1 MRFAGSDISFE
12 PPTLASAGKGSNA
25 AAAAG
30 AVDLNDTFGA
40 MREKAPKYDALSA
53 AAMDTQSKEKIAGWN
68 AQAQIGS
75 AGLQSIGQTT
85 ATGVSAYGQMRSAEI
100 QAEAQK
106 DAANKQMIGSIAGA
120 ALGMFSFS
128 DERCKHN
135 IEELNDGLALLKK
148 LRPVTFFY
156 KDEFTVG
163 HRQEQQIGFIAQEYQ
178 KVLPQA
184 TAVEENSGY
193 LCIDQ
198 NQLIGVLVKAVQ
210 QLDARITA
218 LHGED

>member
-1 MRFAGSDISFE
+1 
-12 PPTLASAGKGSNA
+12 
-25 AAAAG
+25 
-30 AVDLNDTFGA
+30 

-75 AGLQSIGQTT
+75 AGLGAIGQTT

-106 DAANKQMIGSIAGA
+106 DAATKGMIGSIAGA

-135 IEELNDGLALLKK
+135 IEELNDGLALLKR

-178 KVLPQA
+178 KLMPDA
-184 TAVEENSGY
+184 TYTDQSTGM
-193 LCIDQ
+193 LCIDTAELIALLVRA
-198 NQLIGVLVKAVQ
+198 NQQLEQRVTRLEVENVLVSV
-210 QLDARITA
+210 
-218 LHGED
+218 